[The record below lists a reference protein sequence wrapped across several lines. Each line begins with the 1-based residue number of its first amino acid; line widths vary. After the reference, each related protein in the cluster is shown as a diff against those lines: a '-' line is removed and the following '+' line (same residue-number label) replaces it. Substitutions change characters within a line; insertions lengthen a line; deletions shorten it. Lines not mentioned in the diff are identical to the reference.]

1 MRVSRASWQLLVF
14 NSSFDWVTRL
24 PASFVIGQGSYFGF
38 SGLTNRSDS
47 SGVSP
52 KSQASRVPACVAQI
66 EIPFSFFYC
75 FFFMNPSPSAQ
86 NPISQPLK
94 KGKSQ
99 LPFYP
104 FTTLVITGMNSVLI
118 VFAGIVVKVVKL
130 YLYTVS
136 TLDVVFKRLL
146 RRVGARLWRILNKM
160 IASCLE
166 RLRSRESQPIEV
178 TE

>member
-1 MRVSRASWQLLVF
+1 
-14 NSSFDWVTRL
+14 
-24 PASFVIGQGSYFGF
+24 
-38 SGLTNRSDS
+38 
-47 SGVSP
+47 
-52 KSQASRVPACVAQI
+52 
-66 EIPFSFFYC
+66 
-75 FFFMNPSPSAQ
+75 MNPSPSAQ

-104 FTTLVITGMNSVLI
+104 FTTLVITGMNSVRLI